1 VAEAHR
7 SRLRRSSIA
16 VNYGESIMKQMCE
29 RIALV
34 VVAVSVAQAS
44 IFATVV
50 TEVPEITPGS
60 LSAGLGLLAAGV
72 LMLRARIRSKRGQ

>member
-1 VAEAHR
+1 V
-7 SRLRRSSIA
+7 RLRRSSIA
-16 VNYGESIMKQMCE
+16 VNYGESIMKQMCW

-34 VVAVSVAQAS
+34 VVAVAVAQAS
-44 IFATVV
+44 ISATIV

-60 LSAGLGLLAAGV
+60 LSGGLGLLAAGV

>member
-1 VAEAHR
+1 
-7 SRLRRSSIA
+7 
-16 VNYGESIMKQMCE
+16 MKQMCW

-34 VVAVSVAQAS
+34 VVAVAVAQAS
-44 IFATVV
+44 ISATIV

-60 LSAGLGLLAAGV
+60 LSGGLGLLAAGV